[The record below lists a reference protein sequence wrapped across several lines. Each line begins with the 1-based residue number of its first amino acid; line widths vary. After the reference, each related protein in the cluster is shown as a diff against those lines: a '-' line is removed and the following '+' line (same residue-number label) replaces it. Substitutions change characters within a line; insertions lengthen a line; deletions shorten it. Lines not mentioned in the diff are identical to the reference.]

1 MIRERRINIKMQN
14 FENYKEKVKGF
25 LINKENILECLF
37 AIIIAGMA
45 AYRLGEMTMP
55 TILNDEFGYWS
66 NSMMLTGQDWS
77 SVTAWISYYSYGYS
91 LILCVVRAV
100 ADILG
105 YGWDDLYKVAI
116 VFNIIF
122 VVIGYFLSVKIAKRF
137 MKHMNWI
144 MILSVCFVAA
154 VYPSGMIYTHY
165 TLTECTLTFVFW
177 LLAYTMMRA
186 VDKPNIAN
194 HIGMAFLA
202 IYLYTVHQ
210 RALGII
216 LAVLIMVFLFRLLKI
231 NTLRQTISFLGS
243 LYVFFVIHSFI
254 KLHIRNINYLG
265 NPPESIY
272 EMIPDV
278 FTKSTLLFLALI
290 IAAVIWLFL
299 IEKGKVKLSF
309 ILAVIA
315 IFFAGSIGLN
325 GLGLAA
331 SGDAEFRMQ
340 VNDLAG
346 QIGILKNL
354 FTKNG
359 LIRLGTSMLGKWYYL
374 TAASGLVICWGLKDM
389 IQNAVY
395 VIADSCKRLW
405 AALWGKE
412 YIVSAELSEDFRGNI
427 FLFGMFLSFAG
438 AFMVSALY
446 KEGLYSADDLFNG
459 RYVEYLIG
467 FLLIY
472 SVDRILADRHWL
484 GSLFLFVCIFIAASI
499 LCQRVLDLLGRTR
512 FQKVH
517 AFVFG
522 MFLQD
527 GDMTGSQIK
536 EIVKYVL
543 PLAVS
548 FIMIFKAG
556 ALRLTDNYLTA
567 IRLGV
572 ALLIPITVWCQ
583 IYTGVID
590 DTAIPLQQNPG
601 VNAAPRIA
609 SWIDRL
615 SEGEPI
621 YFDPIRL
628 YYRKAAYLQY
638 MCGEKS
644 ITLTNLGKMD
654 FEEDAL
660 FVLHIDSLDDE
671 RVKENCEIVAEEWIY
686 VLAINKNQHI
696 KDRWEFYRDALK
708 PQSLE
713 LIEEE

>member
-1 MIRERRINIKMQN
+1 MLFDVLVIH
-14 FENYKEKVKGF
+14 
-25 LINKENILECLF
+25 CL
-37 AIIIAGMA
+37 
-45 AYRLGEMTMP
+45 YP
-55 TILNDEFGYWS
+55 DTIL
-66 NSMMLTGQDWS
+66 
-77 SVTAWISYYSYGYS
+77 
-91 LILCVVRAV
+91 R
-100 ADILG
+100 
-105 YGWDDLYKVAI
+105 
-116 VFNIIF
+116 
-122 VVIGYFLSVKIAKRF
+122 
-137 MKHMNWI
+137 
-144 MILSVCFVAA
+144 
-154 VYPSGMIYTHY
+154 TH
-165 TLTECTLTFVFW
+165 LN
-177 LLAYTMMRA
+177 
-186 VDKPNIAN
+186 PAN
-194 HIGMAFLA
+194 
-202 IYLYTVHQ
+202 
-210 RALGII
+210 
-216 LAVLIMVFLFRLLKI
+216 LKE
-231 NTLRQTISFLGS
+231 R
-243 LYVFFVIHSFI
+243 
-254 KLHIRNINYLG
+254 
-265 NPPESIY
+265 
-272 EMIPDV
+272 
-278 FTKSTLLFLALI
+278 
-290 IAAVIWLFL
+290 
-299 IEKGKVKLSF
+299 KLS
-309 ILAVIA
+309 LSSLSSA
-315 IFFAGSIGLN
+315 FF
-325 GLGLAA
+325 
-331 SGDAEFRMQ
+331 R
-340 VNDLAG
+340 
-346 QIGILKNL
+346 
-354 FTKNG
+354 
-359 LIRLGTSMLGKWYYL
+359 Y
-374 TAASGLVICWGLKDM
+374 
-389 IQNAVY
+389 NAH
-395 VIADSCKRLW
+395 ISL
-405 AALWGKE
+405 
-412 YIVSAELSEDFRGNI
+412 
-427 FLFGMFLSFAG
+427 
-438 AFMVSALY
+438 
-446 KEGLYSADDLFNG
+446 
-459 RYVEYLIG
+459 
-467 FLLIY
+467 
-472 SVDRILADRHWL
+472 
-484 GSLFLFVCIFIAASI
+484 LFLFVCIFIAASI